1 MIEVRAKLF
10 NTPISS
16 KKMRL
21 VADTVRGKNVS
32 QAESI
37 LSVLPKRSAPVLL
50 KLLRSAIAN
59 ANDRYELNTEDLLV
73 KSILVNE
80 GVAMKRWKPVAFGRA
95 HAFKKHSCHITLVL
109 TLKAGAQAKSR
120 DKKAEPINT
129 VDLTKI
135 DKKADMKEAPA
146 QEKKSKNPLKRVK
159 ENQNPDH
166 KAKGVR
172 VKTG

>member
-10 NTPISS
+10 NTLISS

-21 VADTVRGKNVS
+21 VAGTVRGKSVA

-37 LSVLPKRSAPVLL
+37 LSVLPKRSAPVML

-59 ANDRYELNTEDLLV
+59 ANDRYELNTDDLVV
-73 KSILVNE
+73 KTILVNE
-80 GVAMKRWKPVAFGRA
+80 GVAMKRWRPVAFGRA
-95 HAFKKHSCHITLVL
+95 HAFKKHACHVTLVL

-120 DKKAEPINT
+120 DKKSAPVET

-135 DKKADMKEAPA
+135 DKKTDIKEGPA
-146 QEKKSKNPLKRVK
+146 QEKKAKNPLRKIK
-159 ENQNPDH
+159 DNQNPDH